1 MAKKKGFGI
10 SPITNTIY
18 YGTQDTEK
26 HMWIGQ
32 KIDVT
37 DDVIAAVYEWF
48 MGNMEDSE
56 GKKEEYQIIYP
67 STEFELVMRRKKT
80 ENIQL
85 EVRNNLMWIN
95 RTKYEVEKLKYRQ
108 RISYLENL
116 ICPCES
122 HDYVEIAHEIIDEH
136 STAKHIFRCKK
147 CGKLHDE
154 LS

>member
-1 MAKKKGFGI
+1 MAKKKGFGV

-56 GKKEEYQIIYP
+56 GKKKEEYQITYP
-67 STEFELVMRRKKT
+67 STEFELVMRRKKNR
-80 ENIQL
+80 EHIVGGEKNII
-85 EVRNNLMWIN
+85 E
-95 RTKYEVEKLKYRQ
+95 Y
-108 RISYLENL
+108 
-116 ICPCES
+116 
-122 HDYVEIAHEIIDEH
+122 
-136 STAKHIFRCKK
+136 
-147 CGKLHDE
+147 
-154 LS
+154 